1 MEMEAAPKR
10 ARAGGGSAPDRLSA
24 LPDELLHHIL
34 SFLRSRQA
42 VHTTGHSKRWID
54 LWRSMPAINL
64 NIKEFKC
71 GSPAPGQCGKAAR
84 WGRMENFT
92 ANLLMRHRAPR
103 LDAFRLSTGS
113 VRVDWRRD
121 VDRWISRA
129 IEYRPVELHI
139 RLPAARLGAPYQLP
153 KPFSC
158 HLKRLVLSGVSLGY
172 IFGEQLRSECP
183 VLEDLQLWR
192 CREFS
197 GLHSDTLKKL
207 NVVDC
212 SDGAADK
219 LVIRAPSL
227 ASLYLSLH
235 RNGVLLYTEK
245 FLAEAWILGS
255 DQLSRRGE
263 AILLGSLFNVTGLE
277 LVCFSAMV

>member
-1 MEMEAAPKR
+1 MRKPRPGTVWEGGEVGKDGEFHRQPADASQGPAA
-10 ARAGGGSAPDRLSA
+10 G
-24 LPDELLHHIL
+24 
-34 SFLRSRQA
+34 
-42 VHTTGHSKRWID
+42 
-54 LWRSMPAINL
+54 
-64 NIKEFKC
+64 
-71 GSPAPGQCGKAAR
+71 
-84 WGRMENFT
+84 
-92 ANLLMRHRAPR
+92 
-103 LDAFRLSTGS
+103 FRLSTGS

-263 AILLGSLFNVTGLE
+263 AILLGSLFNVMSLE

>member
-1 MEMEAAPKR
+1 MGKDGEFHHQPADASQGPAA
-10 ARAGGGSAPDRLSA
+10 G
-24 LPDELLHHIL
+24 
-34 SFLRSRQA
+34 
-42 VHTTGHSKRWID
+42 
-54 LWRSMPAINL
+54 
-64 NIKEFKC
+64 
-71 GSPAPGQCGKAAR
+71 
-84 WGRMENFT
+84 
-92 ANLLMRHRAPR
+92 
-103 LDAFRLSTGS
+103 FRLSTGS

>member
-1 MEMEAAPKR
+1 MDSPCHRVLPSEAP
-10 ARAGGGSAPDRLSA
+10 
-24 LPDELLHHIL
+24 H
-34 SFLRSRQA
+34 
-42 VHTTGHSKRWID
+42 
-54 LWRSMPAINL
+54 PASCSL
-64 NIKEFKC
+64 GC
-71 GSPAPGQCGKAAR
+71 S
-84 WGRMENFT
+84 
-92 ANLLMRHRAPR
+92 
-103 LDAFRLSTGS
+103 LSTTQTVFLSSQTFGS
-113 VRVDWRRD
+113 
-121 VDRWISRA
+121 
-129 IEYRPVELHI
+129 
-139 RLPAARLGAPYQLP
+139 
-153 KPFSC
+153 
-158 HLKRLVLSGVSLGY
+158 SGVSLEH

-183 VLEDLQLWR
+183 VLEDLELWR

-263 AILLGSLFNVTGLE
+263 AILLGSLFNVMSLE